1 MVCFFEQ
8 TWCHLGSIP
17 VMIFGPILVPSG
29 KDSGMLFG
37 IILVPSG
44 MDSGTFLIPSGA

>member
-1 MVCFFEQ
+1 
-8 TWCHLGSIP
+8 
-17 VMIFGPILVPSG
+17 MIFGPILVPSG